1 VAPHLENCAPE
12 LGHLVETG
20 LSDNFST
27 TSSQHLFSRCGF
39 RQTRLPLQL
48 AVSLFFFVLTAF
60 LSLFLEFMSDL
71 CLPTLKIPLL

>member
-1 VAPHLENCAPE
+1 M
-12 LGHLVETG
+12 TY
-20 LSDNFST
+20 
-27 TSSQHLFSRCGF
+27 QLFSRCGF
-39 RQTRLPLQL
+39 RRTRLSIQL